1 MATNLPKQQLG
12 RILFEYRQ
20 NRGWT
25 LKTLSEAT
33 GVSTSV
39 LSKVENDQAGISFE
53 TAMKIIGA
61 LDLTLDDLKREGGSQ
76 APPRGRRLFNA
87 AGTALNVPSLGC
99 RYEFFATELRRRM
112 MSPMI
117 MTVEARSLEEWGPL
131 SRHEGEE
138 WMYILSGRVE
148 LHTEFYSALIMQ
160 TGDSIYIDS
169 EMGHAFVALGD
180 EEVKVLAV
188 CTGER
193 MSADL

>member
-1 MATNLPKQQLG
+1 MATNLPKQKLG